1 MANDPYNR
9 SWKKTSLSILW
20 LLAITLTTFFAIFF
34 YEKGIPH
41 DEGKLNDLEHL
52 VQGFYFQLGVRVYLA
67 FGLVLC
73 LFMLRFIFQMCVS
86 REFIRNNR
94 VLRALTL
101 PYGVR
106 RATDTKR
113 ASTRKINSVLANA
126 VKMHFR
132 DWNGVKVTAAERFI
146 IEPER
151 SMRAGGLI
159 WSWWNLLTR
168 KLSTHYGIWLQSRL
182 SIAQECQVIVLLFSI
197 ALLVWG
203 ADSLASDAE
212 RKRAELQA
220 EPDGPLKDEALRF
233 VPEPWVIKATFAF
246 GGCFAISVAIVIILI
261 YLPSTVATI
270 LALRCGKIAT
280 FRDQDHFF
288 LNRKASDKVFYN
300 VANAVSLNTYC
311 DMWCGINFIFC
322 FKNQYVVLISF
333 FTLFCCHTCRYTRCW
348 AQQDYSF
355 SSSEASYFSSCGL

>member
-9 SWKKTSLSILW
+9 SWKKTLLPILW

-41 DEGKLNDLEHL
+41 DEGGKLNDLERL

-86 REFIRNNR
+86 KEFTRNNR
-94 VLRALTL
+94 ILRALTL

-106 RATDTKR
+106 HATDTKR
-113 ASTRKINSVLANA
+113 AATRKINAILANA
-126 VKMHFR
+126 VNMHFR

-146 IEPER
+146 IEPEKSIR
-151 SMRAGGLI
+151 VGGLL

-168 KLSTHYGIWLQSRL
+168 RLSTHYGIWLQSRL
-182 SIAQECQVIVLLFSI
+182 AIAQECQVIAVLFSS

-203 ADSLASDAE
+203 GDSLASDAE
-212 RKRAELQA
+212 EKRAELEA
-220 EPDGPLKDEALRF
+220 EPDGALKDEALRF
-233 VPEPWVIKATFAF
+233 VPEPWIVKATFAF
-246 GGCFAISVAIVIILI
+246 GGFFAISVAIVIILV

-270 LALRCGKIAT
+270 LALRSGKIAT
-280 FRDQDHFF
+280 FRDQAHF
-288 LNRKASDKVFYN
+288 LTNRKASDKVFYN
-300 VANAVSLNTYC
+300 VANAVSLNALPYHL
-311 DMWCGINFIFC
+311 
-322 FKNQYVVLISF
+322 KVVTISSLPLPF
-333 FTLFCCHTCRYTRCW
+333 FRAIHRYTH
-348 AQQDYSF
+348 Y
-355 SSSEASYFSSCGL
+355 

>member
-34 YEKGIPH
+34 YEEGIPH
-41 DEGKLNDLEHL
+41 DEGGKLNDLERL

-151 SMRAGGLI
+151 SMRVGGLI

-168 KLSTHYGIWLQSRL
+168 KLSTHHGIWLQSRL

-246 GGCFAISVAIVIILI
+246 GGFFAISVAIVIILI

-300 VANAVSLNTYC
+300 VANAVSINTYC
-311 DMWCGINFIFC
+311 GVESISSLLFYQCVG
-322 FKNQYVVLISF
+322 LISF
-333 FTLFCCHTCRYTRCW
+333 FTLFCCHSRRYTRCW

-355 SSSEASYFSSCGL
+355 SSSEASYFSSYGL